1 LGHDPQTR
9 RDGVWFLLRTCVIC
23 CALLVFNSA
32 FVVAF
37 VEGLAQ
43 QYPVLDQVGFIRQ
56 SVLIGG
62 PLFLLGVEWF
72 LYDQLAQRFRS

>member
-1 LGHDPQTR
+1 MEHDHQTR
-9 RDGVWFLLRTCVIC
+9 RDGVLFLLRTCVVC
-23 CALLVFNSA
+23 CVLLVFNSA

-43 QYPVLDQVGFIRQ
+43 QYPILEQVGFVRQ
-56 SVLIGG
+56 SILIGG

-72 LYDQLAQRFRS
+72 LYDQFAQRIRL